1 MFTALVICLIMWL
14 YGILSIVF
22 AFHEAPPAI
31 RGFFPLKVPLLLGLL
46 LVFLPEHHHAKAA
59 RISIGAIFLLAASAI
74 GIRVLFF

>member
-1 MFTALVICLIMWL
+1 MFTALIFCAVMWI

-22 AFHEAPPAI
+22 SFHEAPPAL

-46 LVFLPEHHHAKAA
+46 VVFLPEHHQVKAV
-59 RISIGAIFLLAASAI
+59 RISIGAIFLLAAASI